1 MTRTVVLLI
10 LLAGLAAP
18 AWADIYRWQD
28 AAGVTHFSNGPP
40 PAGAR
45 LLDRIEE
52 TPYDSAADRQRLEEE
67 RRFRLEHRQL
77 EIEEEKARAAA
88 LERESQ
94 LRFEQ
99 ERARQLEALAN
110 SRPPDDGDTD
120 DSFLRYGTY
129 YGPGYY
135 RPGRPGDPNLY
146 RGYYRENNNLYYKR
160 PTRPIPPH
168 GPRPTPYG
176 HPGPGPGPG
185 SDDLKSQSGPAAP
198 RTNPG
203 SK

>member
-10 LLAGLAAP
+10 CLAGLAAP
-18 AWADIYRWQD
+18 ASADIYRWQD
-28 AAGVTHFSNGPP
+28 AAGVTHFSNEPP
-40 PAGAR
+40 PSGAR
-45 LLDRIEE
+45 LLDRVEE
-52 TPYDSAADRQRLEEE
+52 VPYDAASDRQRLDEE
-67 RRFRLEHRQL
+67 RRLQLEHRRL
-77 EIEEEKARAAA
+77 EIEEDKARAAA
-88 LERESQ
+88 REREAQ

-110 SRPPDDGDTD
+110 SPPQYDGDTD

-160 PTRPIPPH
+160 PPRPVPPH
-168 GPRPTPYG
+168 GPRPTPHD
-176 HPGPGPGPG
+176 HPGPGP
-185 SDDLKSQSGPAAP
+185 DELKSQSGPAAP

-203 SK
+203 TK

>member
-10 LLAGLAAP
+10 CLAGLSAP
-18 AWADIYRWQD
+18 AAADIYRWQD
-28 AAGVTHFSNGPP
+28 AAGVTHFSNAPP

-45 LLDRIEE
+45 LLDRTEE
-52 TPYDSAADRQRLEEE
+52 TPHDYAADRQRLEEE
-67 RRFRLEHRQL
+67 RRLRLENRQL

-88 LERESQ
+88 RERETQ

-99 ERARQLEALAN
+99 ERARQLEALDN
-110 SRPPDDGDTD
+110 SRPQYDGEGD

-160 PTRPIPPH
+160 PPRPMPPP
-168 GPRPTPYG
+168 GPRPTPHD
-176 HPGPGPGPG
+176 HPGPPSGPGP
-185 SDDLKSQSGPAAP
+185 DDLKSQSGASAP
-198 RTNPG
+198 RTNPAP
-203 SK
+203 K